1 MALFGRDKQEKSKD
15 KSKAKPASGAEA
27 PKKRLIPEDSLPEL
41 TKFFGGMRDPVEL
54 WVFTDPKQNA
64 PYNEF
69 MENLCRELSEVTP
82 KIVARFFGLDS
93 EEAKT
98 SGVDFS
104 PTLLLAPDR
113 CHIRY
118 LGAPLGEEARTL
130 IESIFRLSV
139 GKSGLG
145 KMARE
150 ILAELEAERHIQVF
164 VNPACPYCPGQVSNA
179 FRCAMERPDLVSAVC
194 VDSTQ
199 HVALAE
205 RYKVGSVPQ
214 TVINDTLTE
223 LGLMP
228 EEQFALQVVTLQTTE
243 ELAAAAKAAAPATEG
258 GPATEVD
265 VVVAGAG
272 PAGLTAA
279 IYAARSGLTAVVLE
293 KSVIGGQVAL
303 TPVVENYP
311 GFATV
316 PGKQLMEMIADQAR
330 RYVDI
335 HVGEGIA
342 EIKVGKRVE
351 VVTDKAVYVAR
362 AVILATGASWRRLG
376 VPGEDRYFG
385 FGVSYCSTCDGY
397 LYREKKAVVVGGGN
411 TALTDALHLKN
422 LGVDVTLVHRRPV
435 FRAEKHL
442 QDAVTQAG
450 IPTVM
455 DATVAEILG
464 TDGKVT
470 AVRLRQGEDGAGR
483 ELATD
488 AVFVAIGLDPNTEL
502 ARQLG
507 LALDKDGYIK
517 TDRGKHTSLPRIYA
531 AGDVTGGAQQIV
543 NAVGDGSTAALSV
556 FEDLSQPYWKTAGNV

>member
-1 MALFGRDKQEKSKD
+1 MAFFGHDKKD
-15 KSKAKPASGAEA
+15 KDKESAAQKPAKGAKT
-27 PKKRLIPEDSLPEL
+27 PIKRLIPEDSLPEL
-41 TKFFGGMRDPVEL
+41 TKFFDGMRDPVEL
-54 WVFTDPKQNA
+54 WVFADPGQNA

-69 MENLCRELSEVTP
+69 MENLCRELAEITP
-82 KIVARFFGLDS
+82 KIVAKFFHLDGD
-93 EEAKT
+93 EART
-98 SGVDFS
+98 YGVDFS

-130 IESIFRLSV
+130 VESIMRLSI

-145 KMARE
+145 KAARE
-150 ILAELEAERHIQVF
+150 LLADLEAERHIQVF
-164 VNPACPYCPGQVSNA
+164 VNPACPYCPGQVANA
-179 FRCAMERPDLVSAVC
+179 FRCAMERPDLISAAC
-194 VDSTQ
+194 VDATQ

-205 RYKVGSVPQ
+205 HYKVGSVPH
-214 TVINDTLTE
+214 TVIDDALAE

-228 EEQFALQVVTLQTTE
+228 EEQFALQVVTLKTSE
-243 ELAAAAKAAAPATEG
+243 ELRETAAAAAPEAAGLPAT
-258 GPATEVD
+258 AVD

-279 IYAARSGLTAVVLE
+279 IYAARSGLGAVVLE
-293 KSVIGGQVAL
+293 KGVIGGQVTL

-311 GFATV
+311 GFASV

-330 RYVDI
+330 RYADI
-335 HVGEGIA
+335 HVGEGIT

-351 VVTDKAVYVAR
+351 VVTDKAVYAAR

-422 LGVDVTLVHRRPV
+422 LGVDVTVVHRRAA

-442 QDAVTQAG
+442 QEALAQAG

-455 DATVAEILG
+455 EATVAEILG
-464 TDGKVT
+464 DDGKVT
-470 AVRLRQGEDGAGR
+470 GVRLAVGADATER
-483 ELATD
+483 ELAVD

-507 LALDKDGYIK
+507 LTLDKNGYIV
-517 TDRGKHTSLPRIYA
+517 TDRAKHTSLPRIYA

-556 FEDLSQPYWKTAGNV
+556 FEDLSQPYWKTAGSV

>member
-1 MALFGRDKQEKSKD
+1 MAFFGHDKKD
-15 KSKAKPASGAEA
+15 KDKESAAQKPAKDAKT
-27 PKKRLIPEDSLPEL
+27 PIKRLIPEDSLPEL
-41 TKFFGGMRDPVEL
+41 TKFFDGMRDPVEL
-54 WVFTDPKQNA
+54 WVFTDPEQNA

-69 MENLCRELSEVTP
+69 MENLCRELAEITP
-82 KIVARFFGLDS
+82 KIVAKFFRLDGD
-93 EEAKT
+93 EART
-98 SGVDFS
+98 YGVDFS

-130 IESIFRLSV
+130 VESIMRLSI

-145 KMARE
+145 KAARE
-150 ILAELEAERHIQVF
+150 LLADLEAERHIQVF
-164 VNPACPYCPGQVSNA
+164 VNPACPYCPGQVANA
-179 FRCAMERPDLVSAVC
+179 FRCAMERPDLISAAC
-194 VDSTQ
+194 VDATQ
-199 HVALAE
+199 HVALAGH
-205 RYKVGSVPQ
+205 YKVGSVPH
-214 TVINDTLTE
+214 TVIDDALAE

-228 EEQFALQVVTLQTTE
+228 EEQFALQVVTLKTTE
-243 ELAAAAKAAAPATEG
+243 ELRETAAAAAPEAAGLPAT
-258 GPATEVD
+258 AVD

-279 IYAARSGLTAVVLE
+279 IYAARSGLGAVVLE
-293 KSVIGGQVAL
+293 KGVIGGQVTL

-311 GFATV
+311 GFASV

-330 RYVDI
+330 RYADI
-335 HVGEGIA
+335 HVGEGIT

-351 VVTDKAVYVAR
+351 VVTDKAVYAAR

-422 LGVDVTLVHRRPV
+422 LGVDVTVVHRRAA

-442 QDAVTQAG
+442 QEALAQAG

-455 DATVAEILG
+455 EATVAEILG
-464 TDGKVT
+464 DDGKVT
-470 AVRLRQGEDGAGR
+470 GVRLAVGADATER
-483 ELATD
+483 ELAVD

-507 LALDKDGYIK
+507 LTLDKNGYIV
-517 TDRGKHTSLPRIYA
+517 TDRAKHTSLPRIYA

-556 FEDLSQPYWKTAGNV
+556 FEDLSQPYWKTAGSV